1 MAENNNLRGSN
12 GQSDGSSA
20 PALPSAGA
28 ESALQEWLTILD
40 SDGVAQPF
48 PRSPKLQRS
57 RNNADKPSQVR
68 RSTDDVMLV
77 DKIRDFKLGHRF
89 DIEIRF
95 ISQDDVKKKNKIKII
110 LKLIFLLHVFR
121 MCGSVDRM

>member
-1 MAENNNLRGSN
+1 MFLVEPEKQVDCTAEENMQEMFLRNAMQQWKTTLKEVKRRLFALISQEMAENNNLQVGN

-57 RNNADKPSQVR
+57 MNNEDKPSQVR
-68 RSTDDVMLV
+68 ERL
-77 DKIRDFKLGHRF
+77 
-89 DIEIRF
+89 
-95 ISQDDVKKKNKIKII
+95 IK
-110 LKLIFLLHVFR
+110 
-121 MCGSVDRM
+121 

>member
-1 MAENNNLRGSN
+1 MAENSHLKEGN

-20 PALPSAGA
+20 PPLPSAGA

-57 RNNADKPSQVR
+57 KNNADKPSQVMS
-68 RSTDDVMLV
+68 STDHLMLV
-77 DKIRDFKLGHRF
+77 DLKFFTMKRQIICKLKHNRLGLRL
-89 DIEIRF
+89 D
-95 ISQDDVKKKNKIKII
+95 
-110 LKLIFLLHVFR
+110 
-121 MCGSVDRM
+121 